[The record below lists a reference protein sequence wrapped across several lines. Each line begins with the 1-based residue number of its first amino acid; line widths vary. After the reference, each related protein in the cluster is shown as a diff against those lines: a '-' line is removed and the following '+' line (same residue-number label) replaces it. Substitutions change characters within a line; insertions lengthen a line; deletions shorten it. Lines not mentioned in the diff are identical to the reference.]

1 MSFDHPAIRPEL
13 ARQAVADQL
22 SPLGAGAA
30 RLSGYLERDIDKC
43 IQRWAKKAAAYPE
56 FAAFFT
62 DGRPMFALGELWGK
76 AVRAGS
82 LFYRYSADAEL
93 KGILS
98 AAIVDLLSRQ
108 RSNGSISCSDQAIQ
122 PDSVNGDLWERKY
135 VLLGMLNYYQWVEKK
150 PEILD
155 SLVRQMDCLLEQI
168 GPAPKVPIT
177 ESGWSINKIES
188 SSLLEPTMGV
198 YALTGDPRYLDFAG
212 YIVES
217 GGTKGYNLIEEAIA
231 EIPPHR
237 MAGGVY
243 PKAYEMMSF
252 FEGLVEYHRV
262 TGDARVLEGILKLFR
277 NIRDNEITVIGSGGG
292 TAPHHMKDGHGECWD
307 NTAVEQTHPDM
318 TRMMETCVAV
328 TWLKLCS
335 QVLRLTGDVTA
346 MDAIERTVYNALIGA
361 FRASGDKFSY
371 MNSLN
376 GIKSEPLGWGTWIQS
391 RRRTYTCCDL
401 NGPMGLAMIPF
412 VAVMQDASGP
422 YVNLYNQGR
431 FQLTTPRGQLLAL
444 SLESD
449 YPLSGRV
456 RITLDLAEPETF
468 TIHLRIPG
476 WSARTELRINDRLQA
491 VLPGTY
497 AAQSQTWDSGS
508 TIVLDL
514 DMRCRVITSRRGD
527 GLIALIRGPV
537 VLARDEN
544 LDSHYAEAVDIA
556 AQDGFV
562 EIVMER
568 PYYDLVRMQALV
580 PLRSGASIRMLD
592 YASVDNWNCQRIC
605 TWLTPQVLSGS
616 PTGSP

>member
-1 MSFDHPAIRPEL
+1 
-13 ARQAVADQL
+13 
-22 SPLGAGAA
+22 
-30 RLSGYLERDIDKC
+30 
-43 IQRWAKKAAAYPE
+43 
-56 FAAFFT
+56 
-62 DGRPMFALGELWGK
+62 
-76 AVRAGS
+76 
-82 LFYRYSADAEL
+82 
-93 KGILS
+93 
-98 AAIVDLLSRQ
+98 
-108 RSNGSISCSDQAIQ
+108 
-122 PDSVNGDLWERKY
+122 
-135 VLLGMLNYYQWVEKK
+135 
-150 PEILD
+150 
-155 SLVRQMDCLLEQI
+155 
-168 GPAPKVPIT
+168 
-177 ESGWSINKIES
+177 
-188 SSLLEPTMGV
+188 
-198 YALTGDPRYLDFAG
+198 
-212 YIVES
+212 
-217 GGTKGYNLIEEAIA
+217 
-231 EIPPHR
+231 
-237 MAGGVY
+237 
-243 PKAYEMMSF
+243 
-252 FEGLVEYHRV
+252 
-262 TGDARVLEGILKLFR
+262 VLENILKLFR
-277 NIRDNEITVIGSGGG
+277 NIRNNEITVIGSGGG